1 MTQTPSLRLIVHPGD
16 YAVCQLPGD
25 PPALPDTGGVVLTA
39 VLRTPDETTLVCPLD
54 QAPDGATVERH
65 WHWRWVEIGG
75 PLAFGQIGI
84 LASIATPLAQVSVP
98 IFVLSTYDTD
108 HLLLPAAHLE
118 TAIATLTAAGH
129 RIIRHDDGEGG

>member
-1 MTQTPSLRLIVHPGD
+1 MTNTPSLRLIVHPGD

-25 PPALPDTGGVVLTA
+25 PPTLPDTSDRLTA
-39 VLRTPDETTLVCPLD
+39 VLRTPAETTLVCPLD
-54 QAPDGATVERH
+54 HAPDGATVERH

-84 LASIATPLAQVSVP
+84 LASVATPLAGVSVP

-108 HLLLPAAHLE
+108 HLLIPAAHLE

-129 RIIRHDDGEGG
+129 RIVRTDGEGG